1 MWSWSTNVT
10 DGQTDRQ
17 TDNMQSQDSNLH
29 FSASHG
35 KKLELSISNLLNIC
49 CVAESQHALILRSKY
64 RRSRSHSQGY
74 QMRCRVGMH
83 VNMTAWTSIL
93 SPFDCCLVRQ
103 VIKMLLAIVL
113 LFAICW
119 SPTLVDNV
127 LVEFGMVDRY
137 HHGYLRYARQAFALM
152 SYGDNVL
159 TSNITFLDICDLS
172 VVVQLW
178 SSLYKQM
185 LRTVQYWSDPGTN
198 HFWLWSLFYL
208 SALDTV
214 EMCCYLRY
222 TRQAFAL
229 MSHSS
234 GPDLRGWS
242 RVPGPRPPTNR
253 GPPTKLFNFIVF
265 LSNDRYL
272 QVQDLVVVHCWSLF

>member
-1 MWSWSTNVT
+1 MGCQGGIVCRYDCS
-10 DGQTDRQ
+10 GFQ
-17 TDNMQSQDSNLH
+17 L
-29 FSASHG
+29 SA
-35 KKLELSISNLLNIC
+35 
-49 CVAESQHALILRSKY
+49 V
-64 RRSRSHSQGY
+64 
-74 QMRCRVGMH
+74 
-83 VNMTAWTSIL
+83 
-93 SPFDCCLVRQ
+93 DCCLVKQ

-198 HFWLWSLFYL
+198 HF
-208 SALDTV
+208 
-214 EMCCYLRY
+214 
-222 TRQAFAL
+222 
-229 MSHSS
+229 
-234 GPDLRGWS
+234 
-242 RVPGPRPPTNR
+242 
-253 GPPTKLFNFIVF
+253 
-265 LSNDRYL
+265 
-272 QVQDLVVVHCWSLF
+272 